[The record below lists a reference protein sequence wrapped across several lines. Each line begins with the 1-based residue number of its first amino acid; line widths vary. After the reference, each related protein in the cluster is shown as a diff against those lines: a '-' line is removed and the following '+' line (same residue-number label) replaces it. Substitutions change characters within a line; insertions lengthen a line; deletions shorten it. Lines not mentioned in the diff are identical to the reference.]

1 MKNLFQ
7 KIKNSLDKA
16 FGSLLG
22 VLINNSDAAIKATN
36 IAKSIIN
43 NPLLSVAVAFTV
55 NKNDDNL
62 LAKAKILAPAIG
74 VKLAMA
80 IGIIKELDES
90 ESIDIAYG
98 KVLKLVSENL
108 PNEGKAIYL
117 RELSGAIGDALIN
130 DGKISTGE
138 LIGIIQLRYKK
149 LI

>member
-22 VLINNSDAAIKATN
+22 VLINNSDAAIKVTN

-43 NPLLSVAVAFTV
+43 NPLLSAAVAFTV
-55 NKNDDNL
+55 NKKDDEL

-74 VKLAMA
+74 VKLAIA
-80 IGIIKELDES
+80 IGIIKEVDES
-90 ESIDIAYG
+90 ESIEIAYG

-108 PNEGKAIYL
+108 PEEGKAIYL
-117 RELSGAIGDALIN
+117 RELSGAIGDALID
-130 DGKISTGE
+130 DGIISTGE

-149 LI
+149 II

>member
-22 VLINNSDAAIKATN
+22 VLINNSDAAIKVTN

-43 NPLLSVAVAFTV
+43 NPLLSAAVAFTV
-55 NKNDDNL
+55 NKKDDEL

-80 IGIIKELDES
+80 IGIIKEVDES
-90 ESIDIAYG
+90 ESIEIAYG

-108 PNEGKAIYL
+108 PEEGKAIYL
-117 RELSGAIGDALIN
+117 RELSGAIGDALID
-130 DGKISTGE
+130 DGIISTGE

-149 LI
+149 II

>member
-22 VLINNSDAAIKATN
+22 VLINNSDAAIKVTN

-55 NKNDDNL
+55 NKKDDEL
-62 LAKAKILAPAIG
+62 LAKAKILAPALG
-74 VKLAMA
+74 VKLALA
-80 IGIIKELDES
+80 IGIIKEVDES

-108 PNEGKAIYL
+108 PEEGKAIYL
-117 RELSGAIGDALIN
+117 RELSGAIGDALID
-130 DGKISTGE
+130 DGIISTGE